1 MGNVKNK
8 CPTFIQSGQFQ
19 RRAEIDVNGKP
30 TRTGEVQ
37 TNGKKFN
44 FILDFLE
51 GLFNERVLL
60 CYNANEYTT
69 CGSHAGM
76 ATVLHAIQ
84 IFLAFQTRLSI
95 LFSPSD

>member
-37 TNGKKFN
+37 TNGKN
-44 FILDFLE
+44 
-51 GLFNERVLL
+51 
-60 CYNANEYTT
+60 
-69 CGSHAGM
+69 
-76 ATVLHAIQ
+76 
-84 IFLAFQTRLSI
+84 SI
-95 LFSPSD
+95 LSWISWKACLTNEFVYLYVITLTITRHVEAMREWQRSYMRFKFS